1 MQDFSFFWHDYETF
15 GVSPRVDRPAQFA
28 GIRTDA
34 DLNEIGQAVMLYCQP
49 APDYLPQP
57 QACLLTGIL
66 PQTCQAKGVPEYRF
80 AERIE
85 QELARPG
92 TVGVGYNTIR
102 FDDEVTRHLFWRS
115 LIDPYA
121 REWQNQ
127 CGRWDLLDVVR
138 CTWALRPEGI
148 EWPLH
153 DDGRPS
159 FKLEHLTAANG
170 LTHEAAHDALSDVR
184 ATIDMARLIKSRQP
198 RLWDF
203 CLRLRKK
210 EAVLAEIGVG
220 QPFIHISGMY
230 PVTQGCIGLVWP
242 LAPHP
247 SNKNEIIVWDLAHDP
262 AELFTLSA
270 KDIRQRMYTKAE
282 DLPAGVTRLPIKTI
296 HINKSPMVIGQLKTL
311 TPAVVERW
319 HIDVPQ
325 ALKHAEVAALHGH
338 SMAGIWPEV
347 FEREASANP
356 VDVDQDLYGGFI
368 GNDDRRLLTRLRS
381 LSPTALA
388 EQLADRQPHFADE
401 RLSELLFRYR
411 ARNHPGTL
419 SEADMQQWRAHC
431 EQVLVEGVA
440 GGLTLESYTRL
451 LDELSE
457 QVSDDDERSQDI
469 LGALYD
475 YAAQIAPE

>member
-80 AERIE
+80 ADRIE
-85 QELARPG
+85 KELAQPG

-102 FDDEVTRHLFWRS
+102 FDDEVTRHLFWRN

-121 REWQNQ
+121 REWQNN

-148 EWPLH
+148 EWPTH
-153 DDGRPS
+153 EDGRPS

-170 LTHEAAHDALSDVR
+170 LAHEAAHDALSDVR
-184 ATIDMARLIKSRQP
+184 ATIALARLIKTKQP

-203 CLRLRKK
+203 CLKLRKK
-210 EAVLAEIGVG
+210 EAVLAEMGVG

-247 SNKNEIIVWDLAHDP
+247 TNKNEIIVWDLSHDP
-262 AELFTLSA
+262 TELFSLGA
-270 KDIRQRMYTKAE
+270 KEIRQRMFTRAE
-282 DLPAGVTRLPIKTI
+282 DLPEGVTRLPIKSI
-296 HINKSPMVIGQLKTL
+296 HINKSPIVIGQIKTL
-311 TPAVVERW
+311 TPTVAERW
-319 HIDVPQ
+319 QIDVPT
-325 ALKHAEVAALHGH
+325 ALKHAEVAALQGH
-338 SMAGIWPEV
+338 TMAGIWAEV
-347 FEREASANP
+347 FEREAFTQT

-381 LSPTALA
+381 LSPAALA

-401 RLSELLFRYR
+401 RLAELLLRYR
-411 ARNHPGTL
+411 ARNHPNTL
-419 SEADMQQWRAHC
+419 SEPEQQQWREHC
-431 EQVLVEGVA
+431 QRVLVEGVP